1 MVQIA
6 LMMLAAAVPLMA
18 QAFDPD
24 LRLRLQEA
32 VVAARET
39 HNIVG
44 VSAAVLL
51 DGELATFCAGMS
63 HEGVP
68 IDDQMVFGIGSN
80 TKTLTAAAMMRL
92 QDRGVLSIDDAI
104 GTYLPPLA
112 HVDPEITIRQLLNHT
127 SGLGDYATGP
137 TYADSIRKDPR
148 RVWKRDELVT
158 MIPPS
163 QAAPGAAFDYCN
175 TNYLLVGMI
184 IERVTGQPL
193 QDVLSIQPMQ
203 LFPDTPI
210 TGALAHRW
218 MGGQMGRQD
227 FSATPMQSEWSG
239 AWAAGAV
246 IARAQDLAQWYDGL
260 FSGQHMTAAALTEM
274 TTVTNSSG
282 YGLGISRLRLG
293 DVPTIGHGGQ
303 IRGYSSI
310 AVRVPSLQASVVVL
324 TNCLPCNAQAV
335 ADTIIQVLRAD
346 VTSVAW
352 GEHDQRLLVSQVWT
366 MDGRLLM
373 TTPTDEEL
381 RSLPMGVYVLQSQND
396 VRCVAVMSD
405 GTLAVGTRSSGSPS
419 GSSSTP

>member
-1 MVQIA
+1 MVQVA

-44 VSAAVLL
+44 VSAAVVM

-63 HEGVP
+63 HEAVP

-137 TYADSIRKDPR
+137 TYADSIRQDPT

-163 QAAPGAAFDYCN
+163 QAAPGAVFDYCN

-203 LFPDTPI
+203 VFPDTPI
-210 TGALAHRW
+210 SGVLAHRW
-218 MGGQMGRQD
+218 MGGPMGRQD
-227 FSATPMQSEWSG
+227 FSATPMQSEWSSDRSRPG
-239 AWAAGAV
+239 SRPVVRRSVFRPAHDGCRSYRDDYGDEFLGIRTWHFASAFGRCANHRPWGTDPWLLV
-246 IARAQDLAQWYDGL
+246 HRCARAIAPSVG
-260 FSGQHMTAAALTEM
+260 
-274 TTVTNSSG
+274 
-282 YGLGISRLRLG
+282 
-293 DVPTIGHGGQ
+293 
-303 IRGYSSI
+303 RG
-310 AVRVPSLQASVVVL
+310 PDE
-324 TNCLPCNAQAV
+324 LPAMQC
-335 ADTIIQVLRAD
+335 
-346 VTSVAW
+346 
-352 GEHDQRLLVSQVWT
+352 
-366 MDGRLLM
+366 
-373 TTPTDEEL
+373 P
-381 RSLPMGVYVLQSQND
+381 
-396 VRCVAVMSD
+396 
-405 GTLAVGTRSSGSPS
+405 
-419 GSSSTP
+419 GSSRYDHPGVAC